1 MMPRQMPPGMSGN
14 PAMPMP
20 SAMQMQ
26 QMGGGQ
32 QMRPNNVDTGKIQK
46 QASKDNTPGPKRSK
60 SLKSENKVK
69 KDG

>member
-1 MMPRQMPPGMSGN
+1 MPPGMANN

-20 SAMQMQ
+20 SAMQNNMNH
-26 QMGGGQ
+26 MGGGQ

-60 SLKSENKVK
+60 SLKSENKAK